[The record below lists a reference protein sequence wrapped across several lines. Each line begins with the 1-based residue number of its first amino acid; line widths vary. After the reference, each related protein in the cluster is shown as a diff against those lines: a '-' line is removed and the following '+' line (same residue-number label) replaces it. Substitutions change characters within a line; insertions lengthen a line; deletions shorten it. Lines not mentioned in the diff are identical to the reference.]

1 MKKRLVGWFVLL
13 PLCVVLVIFT
23 LANRHMVEL
32 RFDPFGPL
40 GGQAPLVPP
49 VQVPMFVV
57 IYGVLIA
64 GVALG
69 GMATWFTQ
77 GAQRREKRRWRKE
90 ARKLA
95 RAREV
100 SSKKPDSATAGE
112 RTSLFDAS

>member
-1 MKKRLVGWFVLL
+1 MRKRLVGWFVLL

-40 GGQAPLVPP
+40 GGQAPLISP

-57 IYGVLIA
+57 IYGVLIV

-77 GAQRREKRRWRKE
+77 GAQRRGKRHWRRE
-90 ARKLA
+90 AKKLA
-95 RAREV
+95 HERDV
-100 SSKKPDSATAGE
+100 SSKKPDSTTAGE